1 MTGELEVRR
10 RPHRPTPLATRRLA
24 LAPAGPGAPAERFPG
39 FAETEEHDPRK
50 RWVSGSLAF
59 LVHGSFV
66 GFLLL
71 YAWLNPPQIEEII
84 PVELLKEEQPK
95 PKPPPPAPIARAEP
109 KPAPP
114 APTPAP
120 VRERPTP
127 VPKENPAPAP
137 KALAERRTPTFA
149 PQAQAVAPQVVNP
162 SVIAKAAPAI
172 DAKKLEGVGAV
183 VAPREVA
190 HPTSVAS
197 VSPLPS
203 VAPAQVS
210 KIDLGGASAPALR
223 GPVEGAAPVGQSV
236 GPRQVVTSG
245 GTVGSGTEVAN
256 LGGSSVR
263 EGVVTGRDVL
273 GSPTG
278 APLASIN
285 TRVGQGNLQGD
296 GGTGAGQGGGGGGGP
311 GCTESAEAK
320 AYLEEVRQRMLA
332 RWTLPDGIAGDQT
345 VRIRFKLDAA
355 GSVVA
360 ADVLGGGDPR
370 LNASA
375 VDALRS
381 ASPFPPMSDRVRC
394 MAGQALVGSYKNV
407 RVN

>member
-10 RPHRPTPLATRRLA
+10 RPHRPTPLSTRRFA
-24 LAPAGPGAPAERFPG
+24 LAPGGAGAPADRFPG
-39 FAETEEHDPRK
+39 FADTEEVDGRK
-50 RWVSGSLAF
+50 HWVSGGLAI
-59 LVHGSFV
+59 LLHGSLV
-66 GFLLL
+66 GLLVL
-71 YAWLNPPQIEEII
+71 YAWLNPPLIEEII
-84 PVELLKEEQPK
+84 PVELLKEEAPK
-95 PKPPPPAPIARAEP
+95 PKPPPPPPIAKVEP

-120 VRERPTP
+120 PKERPAP
-127 VPKENPAPAP
+127 VPKENPAAAP

-162 SVIAKAAPAI
+162 SVIAKASPAL

-183 VAPREVA
+183 VAPREIA

-197 VSPLPS
+197 VSPIPS
-203 VAPAQVS
+203 IAPAQAS

-245 GTVGSGTEVAN
+245 GTVGTGTEAAN

-263 EGVVTGRDVL
+263 EGIVTGRDVQ

-285 TRVGQGNLQGD
+285 TRVGEGNLRGD
-296 GGTGAGQGGGGGGGP
+296 GGTGDGLGGGGNAA
-311 GCTESAEAK
+311 GCTESAEAR
-320 AYLEEVRQRMLA
+320 AYQEDVRMRMLS
-332 RWTLPDGIAGDQT
+332 RWTLPDGIESNQT
-345 VRIRFKLDAA
+345 VKIRFKLDSA
-355 GSVVA
+355 GSVLS
-360 ADVLGGGDPR
+360 ADVVGGGDPR
-370 LNASA
+370 LNQSA

-394 MAGQALVGSYKNV
+394 MAGQTLVGSFKNP
-407 RVN
+407 RAN